1 MDYEAGL
8 VPAFFYTFAIT
19 FERARCTIC
28 FELASCIICDFP
40 IITKKINSINYGF
53 TITKH

>member
-8 VPAFFYTFAIT
+8 VPAFFILLHQHLSGHAV
-19 FERARCTIC
+19 TIC
-28 FELASCIICDFP
+28 FELASCIICEIP

-53 TITKH
+53 TGTQH